1 MVDIS
6 QYTDD
11 ISNAYKSA
19 NSELYNNDKTKDNCA
34 IPKLPDNI
42 QKNLDKAMDF
52 LDEVQSSELLSCDAT
67 CQRNKEL
74 NRLKEKML
82 RAQNVFRDAHDQL
95 ENAER
100 NYYTFLN
107 GSVWYDKWKRNKLNK
122 EIDNDISSYEARIA
136 RVNKRLDKSNE
147 NRNKDIEE
155 NNKLNKYLGDLEAL
169 YQDKIKHEVEDNE
182 KKIKEN
188 KILNRLTYYENED
201 KEYFESWNEIILWCF
216 IVLITVYA
224 VSFIFLN
231 GEYKNPILLKYR
243 VKVISIWCIF
253 ISIWYFMYSRKF

>member
-11 ISNAYKSA
+11 INNAYKSA
-19 NSELYNNDKTKDNCA
+19 NSELYNNEKTKESCA

-52 LDEVQSSELLSCDAT
+52 LDEVQSSELLSCDST

-82 RAQNVFRDAHDQL
+82 QAQNVFRDAPDQL
-95 ENAER
+95 ETAEQ

-107 GSVWYDKWKRNKLNK
+107 GTTWYEKWKRNKLNK
-122 EIDNDISSYEARIA
+122 EIDNDISSYET
-136 RVNKRLDKSNE
+136 RVLRANDRLNESNE
-147 NRNKDIEE
+147 KINKNMEDD
-155 NNKLNKYLGDLEAL
+155 NKLHDYLNDLETL
-169 YQDKIKHEVEDNE
+169 YQEKIKQEVEHNE
-182 KKIKEN
+182 KQSKDSKL
-188 KILNRLTYYENED
+188 LNRLSYYENED

-216 IVLITVYA
+216 IGLIILYA
-224 VSFIFLN
+224 ISFLLLN
-231 GEYKNPILLKYR
+231 GEYKNPVLLKYR
-243 VKVISIWCIF
+243 IKVISIWSLF
-253 ISIWYFMYSRKF
+253 IGIWYFTYSRRF